1 MRIDLLM
8 TTRNRHA
15 CVERLLNSLE
25 KQTRRNFRLVA
36 GLQCPDA
43 TMLAL
48 VRRYA
53 AKFPVQSVPLPECG
67 LSAARNRLFPAV
79 SGQIVALTDDDCHYP
94 PPTMAAL
101 EDFFRAHP
109 ESDACVG
116 VPCLEDAAAPT
127 GTGKIAAVGRFGM
140 FWQAPSWLLFF
151 RHAAMRRV
159 GAFDER
165 LGVGAASPWQSGEET
180 DYALRL
186 LSQGGKIMRVGSVG
200 VAHPCPDFSCAN
212 TAKWYAYG
220 MGRMELLRNHQFPRW
235 FCLLNIVHPL
245 ARMLREPASHWKC
258 LWAMFAGRFTGAWQG
273 NEGSGARTF

>member
-1 MRIDLLM
+1 M

-15 CVERLLNSLE
+15 CVERLLDSLE

-43 TMLAL
+43 AMLAL

-53 AKFPVQSVPLPECG
+53 AKFPVQSVTLPECG
-67 LSAARNRLFPAV
+67 LSAARNRLVPAV
-79 SGQIVALTDDDCHYP
+79 SGQIVALTDDDCCYP
-94 PPTMAAL
+94 SYTMDVL
-101 EDFFRAHP
+101 EDFFRSYP
-109 ESDACVG
+109 DVDACIG
-116 VPCLEDAAAPT
+116 VACPMDSEKPT
-127 GTGKIAAVGRFGM
+127 DPGKMKAVTRFSI
-140 FWQAPSWLLFF
+140 FQNAPSWLLFF
-151 RHAAMRRV
+151 RYSAMRRI

-186 LSQGGKIMRVGSVG
+186 LAQGGKIMRVGSVG

-220 MGRMELLRNHQFPRW
+220 MGRMELLRNHQFPFW
-235 FCLLNIVHPL
+235 FHFLNIVYPL
-245 ARMLREPASHWKC
+245 VKLFNEPIPHWKC
-258 LWAMFAGRFTGAWQG
+258 LLAMFRGRLGGVLQRKDGRYT
-273 NEGSGARTF
+273 RTF